1 MAMADGGNGNGPGG
15 SATSEWRRGWPVVVA
30 AHLGMTLLGIFFFTA
45 GVFFAPLEQEFGW
58 TRAQVSLSTT
68 IVAIAGMILSA
79 PVGLILDR
87 WGTRRMALF
96 GVPLVGIAFAL
107 LSTLNGSK
115 VQFIALWVALAILV
129 QFTMVT
135 VWSKAVANNFTKSR
149 GLALSLAMMGNSV
162 TILVAPQVANY
173 LIEHQGWRTAYLVLG
188 LGWGGLVT
196 LTTFFMLHDG
206 RNRPVDRAAIEQPQ
220 AELTGY
226 AVREGLRS
234 GAFIRLNSA
243 AVICN
248 ILNIGFIV
256 HLVEILTWGGVPRD
270 TAVLIYSSLGIAMLA
285 GSLTFGLVG
294 DSLPA
299 KWTTA
304 FTVAGPAV
312 SCLLLM
318 QPGVSVWQ
326 GAAAVLFFG
335 FVIGAQMPSYTYLST
350 LNLGMKSFGALQ
362 GFGNIAVS
370 IATAVAP
377 LIAARIYDTTH
388 SYSTYLIAGVPLC
401 VGAALILL
409 TLSSKPRFAPAT
421 T

>member
-1 MAMADGGNGNGPGG
+1 MADGDKGSGPGG
-15 SATSEWRRGWPVVVA
+15 ATSEWRRGWPVVVA

-45 GVFFAPLEQEFGW
+45 GVFFAPLEHEFHW
-58 TRAQVSLSTT
+58 TRAQVSISTT

-79 PVGLILDR
+79 PVGMILDK

-107 LSTLNGSK
+107 LSTLNGSIA
-115 VQFIALWVALAILV
+115 QFVGLWIALAILV

-135 VWSKAVANNFTKSR
+135 VWSKAVANNFTRSR

-162 TILVAPQVANY
+162 TIIVAPQLANY

-206 RNRPVDRAAIEQPQ
+206 RNRPTDDAGVELPQ

-226 AVREGLRS
+226 TVREGLRS

-256 HLVEILTWGGVPRD
+256 HLVEILRWSGVPRD
-270 TAVLIYSSLGIAMLA
+270 TAVWIYSSLGVSMLL
-285 GSLTFGLVG
+285 GSFFFGLVG
-294 DSLPA
+294 DRIPA
-299 KWTTA
+299 KWGTA

-312 SCLLLM
+312 SCALLL
-318 QPGVSVWQ
+318 QPGIPVTQ
-326 GAAAVLFFG
+326 AIAAVLFFG
-335 FVIGAQMPSYTYLST
+335 FVIGMQMPSFTYSST
-350 LNLGMKSFGALQ
+350 LQLGMRSFGALQ
-362 GFGNIAVS
+362 GFGNISVS
-370 IATAVAP
+370 IATALAP
-377 LIAARIYDTTH
+377 LLAARIYDSTH
-388 SYSTYLIAGVPLC
+388 SYQPYLIAGIPLC

-409 TLSSKPRFAPAT
+409 TLSSKPRFAPAPA
-421 T
+421 